1 MVCSGLF
8 VPIEHLSRL
17 IHGLIQIVSPGL
29 FVARDDGRHIDPP
42 PLALERYSQKERPDM
57 DPTYERYKDLDLDGS
72 LICLARREAKRYLP
86 TSVIH

>member
-1 MVCSGLF
+1 
-8 VPIEHLSRL
+8 
-17 IHGLIQIVSPGL
+17 
-29 FVARDDGRHIDPP
+29 
-42 PLALERYSQKERPDM
+42 M